1 MNKQQ
6 EPRLRFRDFMG
17 AWEDRMLGK
26 VADVR
31 DGTHDSPIYQ
41 NQGIPLVTSKN
52 LTENGLDFSNVSL
65 ISQEDYEE
73 IYNRGLSAA
82 FSIIN
87 RPVTLEEAMR
97 KGNDFLYQAVQNII
111 RLLICVN
118 RE

>member
-6 EPRLRFRDFMG
+6 EPRLRFKGFTG
-17 AWEDRMLGK
+17 AWEDRILGK

-65 ISQEDYEE
+65 RFDYSFRYRNIS
-73 IYNRGLSAA
+73 R
-82 FSIIN
+82 
-87 RPVTLEEAMR
+87 
-97 KGNDFLYQAVQNII
+97 
-111 RLLICVN
+111 RL
-118 RE
+118 